1 MSPLPAILM
10 KAMWHHEYK
19 TPLLGLSTRWLSAKA
34 DYLFVAPL
42 TVASLHSTDRTNYQE
57 SWSVDLA
64 LPPISSATS
73 CW

>member
-10 KAMWHHEYK
+10 KVMWHHEYK
-19 TPLLGLSTRWLSAKA
+19 APLLGLNTRWLSAKA
-34 DYLFVAPL
+34 DYLFVAPFI
-42 TVASLHSTDRTNYQE
+42 VASLHRMDRTNYQE

-64 LPPISSATS
+64 LPPISSAAS